1 MKIRT
6 DNAILRFIG
15 MGLGLIFLGVT
26 LYLYFQLEFIGAW
39 LIFSGLITLI
49 IGIYASTKT
58 VGYLRDERIAK
69 NMDKAGHHAFWLV
82 LIVITTFNM
91 TEVIFS
97 YSLKYHDVSTV
108 IMFVG
113 IYSFLIL
120 RWYYNKKGEA

>member
-6 DNAILRFIG
+6 DKAILRFLG

-26 LYLYFQLEFIGAW
+26 LYLYFQSEFIGAG

-58 VGYLRDERIAK
+58 VGYLRDERIVK

-82 LIVITTFNM
+82 LLVITFRHL
-91 TEVIFS
+91 F
-97 YSLKYHDVSTV
+97 
-108 IMFVG
+108 
-113 IYSFLIL
+113 FLDTQVVL
-120 RWYYNKKGEA
+120 